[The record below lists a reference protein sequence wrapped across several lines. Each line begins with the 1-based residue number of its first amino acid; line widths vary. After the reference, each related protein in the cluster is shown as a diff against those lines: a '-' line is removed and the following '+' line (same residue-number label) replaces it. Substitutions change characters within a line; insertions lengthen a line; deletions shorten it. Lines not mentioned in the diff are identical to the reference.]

1 MMMKALV
8 KNVMGPG
15 IVLAEKP
22 RPTVKSKEV
31 LVKVEKTAICGTD
44 MHIYHWDEWAAKT
57 IPVPMTIGHEFYGR
71 ICALGQDV
79 SEYQI
84 GQRVSGEG
92 HLVCG
97 QCPFCRT
104 GRAHLC
110 PYTKGIGVNCEGAFA
125 EYLAI
130 PASNIIPLP
139 DDLSD
144 ECAAILDPFGN
155 ATHTALSFNL
165 VGEDVLI
172 TGAGPIGM
180 MAVGVARHAGARR
193 IVITDVNPYRLAL
206 AKKMGADIALDV
218 SKANLADAMKALDI
232 NYGFSV
238 GMEMSGNPS
247 AFSDM
252 IHHLQHGAGLALLG
266 IPTKNT
272 AVDWHQIIFKCIHI
286 QGIYGRKM
294 YDTWYKMM
302 SMLQSGLNLQPMITH
317 QFSYAHYQD
326 AFECMASG
334 QSGKVLIDWT

>member
-1 MMMKALV
+1 MKALV
-8 KNVMGPG
+8 KELAGPG
-15 IVLAEKP
+15 IQLVEKP
-22 RPTVKSKEV
+22 MPSIGPQDV
-31 LVKVEKTAICGTD
+31 LVKIEKTAICGTD

-71 ICALGQDV
+71 ICELGQDV
-79 SEYQI
+79 TQYQI

-110 PYTKGIGVNCEGAFA
+110 PFTKGIGVNCEGAFA
-125 EYLAI
+125 GYLSI
-130 PASNIIPLP
+130 PASNIIAIP

-144 ECAAILDPFGN
+144 EYAAILDPFGN

-180 MAVGVARHAGARR
+180 MAVAVARHAGARR
-193 IVITDVNPYRLAL
+193 IAITDVNPYRLKL
-206 AKKMGADIALDV
+206 AKTMGADIALDI
-218 SKANLADAMKALDI
+218 SKESLTDAMKALDI
-232 NYGFSV
+232 TYGFSV
-238 GMEMSGNPS
+238 GMEMSGNPK

-252 IHHLQHGAGLALLG
+252 ISHLQHGAGLALLG
-266 IPTKNT
+266 IPPQN
-272 AVDWHQIIFKCIHI
+272 APVDWHQVIFKCIRI

-302 SMLQSGLNLQPMITH
+302 SMLQSGLNLKPMITH
-317 QFSYAHYQD
+317 QFSYTNYQD

>member
-1 MMMKALV
+1 MKALV
-8 KNVMGPG
+8 KKSAGPG
-15 IVLAEKP
+15 LTMMDKP
-22 RPTVKSKEV
+22 IPSIGPKDV
-31 LVKVEKTAICGTD
+31 LVKIEKTAICGTD

-71 ICALGQDV
+71 IVAFGQDV
-79 SEYQI
+79 TGFEL
-84 GQRVSGEG
+84 GQRVTGEG

-97 QCPFCRT
+97 QCRFCRT

-110 PYTKGIGVNCEGAFA
+110 PDTKGIGVHVDGAFA
-125 EYLAI
+125 EYLLL

-139 DDLSD
+139 DEISDTLS
-144 ECAAILDPFGN
+144 AILDPLGN

-172 TGAGPIGM
+172 SGAGPIGI
-180 MAVGVARHAGARR
+180 MAVAVARHAGARR
-193 IVITDVNPYRLAL
+193 IVITDMNPYRLNL
-206 AKKMGADIALDV
+206 AKTMGADMALDI
-218 SKANLADAMKALDI
+218 SQSNLCDAMKTLNISD
-232 NYGFSV
+232 GFSL
-238 GMEMSGNPS
+238 GMEMSGNPQ

-266 IPTKNT
+266 IPPQHVP
-272 AVDWHQIIFKCIHI
+272 VDWHQVIFKCLRI

-302 SMLQSGLNLQPMITH
+302 AMLQSGLNLQPMITH
-317 QFSYAHYQD
+317 QFSYADYQY
-326 AFECMASG
+326 AFDCMASG